1 MQLREH
7 IKETLLEERKRKLS
21 ESFIEVTDIKDSDF
35 ASKKIT
41 EITISLI
48 NEGYSL
54 KEIEDSFNLL
64 EDDNP
69 WDMSKLDFTKMF
81 KSSMLSGAKEY
92 IINFVLTEVF
102 GANKDFAA
110 TAAVVFADYNPI
122 DLLKIFKDE
131 QSCNPSMRDL
141 LDSLI
146 EAVVR
151 YIGGNIAGVDR
162 TNYGLNITGIST
174 TAVGNIFGQAIR
186 ESNVGE
192 VASSKFCKLIH

>member
-21 ESFIEVTDIKDSDF
+21 ESFNDLIDVKDSDF
-35 ASKKIT
+35 ISKKVT
-41 EITISLI
+41 EITLNLM
-48 NEGYSL
+48 NEGYTL
-54 KEIEDSFNLL
+54 NEIQDSFTLF
-64 EDDNP
+64 EEENP
-69 WDMSKLDFTKMF
+69 WDFSKVDFVDVF

-92 IINFVLTEVF
+92 IINYVLTEIF
-102 GANKDFAA
+102 GANKNFAA

-141 LDSLI
+141 SDSLL

-151 YIGGNIAGVDR
+151 YIGGKVAGIDR
-162 TNYGLNITGIST
+162 TNYGLNVQGAST
-174 TAVGNIFGQAIR
+174 TAAGNIFGEAIR
-186 ESNVGE
+186 QSNIGE
-192 VASSKFCKLIH
+192 TIASKFCKMIH